1 MSTGCKEKILSNDY
15 SDWITDYELTP
26 ELIAADTGQE
36 DYCYRQVDEELGL
49 VFSKRT
55 GEYPLGPINP
65 SYRQIPA
72 LFGLQQAQVRVSGE
86 PFDAGP
92 LMASGILQVQR
103 PPLNLT
109 GKGIIIAFIDTGIDY
124 RNPVF
129 LKPDGTSRILAI
141 WDQTLQEGEPP
152 EGFFYG
158 TEYRRD
164 EINEALRAP
173 DPFGV
178 VPSRDENGHGTAMAS
193 VAAGS
198 ALREGSLFTG
208 AAPEADI
215 LVVKLKECK
224 PYLRDYYLLPEGVP
238 AYQSTD
244 LMMAI
249 EYADQFAR
257 TFFQPVVFCIGVG
270 SSYGSHSGTSPFSS
284 YLNRIGRKR
293 SRAVVIGGG
302 NEGNTGHHY
311 SGRLDPASGRLNP
324 ASDRLN
330 PVGSEA
336 EEGSKAASK
345 DEIEIQVGEGQR
357 GFLAGI
363 WGKAPNR
370 FSLSLRSPGG
380 EEVST
385 VGFRLG
391 ETREFG
397 FVYEPSRIR
406 ITFLLVEGGTGDEL
420 ILLRFENPT
429 PGIWT
434 LVLVNESGL
443 EDAAF
448 HIWLPISSFLGGETY
463 FLKPDPDLTLTIPA
477 YAGDCITVASYYDK
491 NNSIYVRSGR
501 GFSRANEVKP
511 DLAAPGVEISAVL
524 RGLADEVRLGRVSG
538 SSMSAAITAGGV
550 AQFLEWLWKNQRV
563 AYLRSNEVKNY
574 LIRGAVRDS
583 GLTYPNRQ
591 WGYGK
596 LNLQGVFDSLAGV

>member
-26 ELIAADTGQE
+26 ELIAASTGQE

-49 VFSKRT
+49 VFSKRG
-55 GEYPLGPINP
+55 GEHPLGPINP

-72 LFGLQQAQVRVSGE
+72 LFGLQQAEVRVSGE
-86 PFDAGP
+86 PFDSGP
-92 LMASGILQVQR
+92 LTASGILQVQR

-124 RNPVF
+124 RNPIF

-164 EINEALRAP
+164 RINEALGAL
-173 DPFGV
+173 DPLTV

-198 ALREGSLFTG
+198 TLEEGSLFTG
-208 AAPEADI
+208 AAPQADI

-224 PYLRDYYLLPEGVP
+224 PYLRDYYLLPEGIE

-244 LMMAI
+244 LIMAI

-270 SSYGSHSGTSPFSS
+270 SSYGSHSGTSPLSN

-302 NEGNTGHHY
+302 NEGNTAHHY
-311 SGRLDPASGRLNP
+311 SGRLDPA
-324 ASDRLN
+324 
-330 PVGSEA
+330 GSETA
-336 EEGSKAASK
+336 GGTEGESKE
-345 DEIEIQVGEGQR
+345 EIEIQVGEGQR

-370 FSLSLRSPGG
+370 FSLSLRSPRG

-385 VGFRLG
+385 VGLQSG
-391 ETREFG
+391 ESREFR
-397 FVYEPSRIR
+397 FIYEQSRIR

-420 ILLRFENPT
+420 ILIRFANPT

-434 LVLVNESGL
+434 LILVNESGL
-443 EDAAF
+443 EDAPF
-448 HIWLPISSFLGGETY
+448 HIWLPISEFLGGETY
-463 FLKPDPDLTLTIPA
+463 FLKPDPDITMTIPS
-477 YAGDCITVASYYDK
+477 YAGDCITVASYYDE

-501 GFSRANEVKP
+501 GFSRGYEVKP
-511 DLAAPGVEISAVL
+511 DLAAPGVDISAVL

-538 SSMSAAITAGGV
+538 SSMAAAITAGGV
-550 AQFLEWLWKNQRV
+550 AQFLEWLWKNQNV
-563 AYLRSNEVKNY
+563 GYLRSNEVKNY

-596 LNLQGVFDSLAGV
+596 LNIQGIFDLLAGV